1 MYWLDNNTGIPTAPT
16 IPPVISAVK
25 RYFTNGG
32 AGVQPSVPE
41 DFWFNMV
48 TDELLGV
55 LDMAGI
61 APDKDDLGQL
71 AKAIQSIAFS
81 AYPVGAP
88 IPWPTAVPPSGFLV
102 MNGQSFNPATYPKLA
117 LAYSSGVLPDLRGES
132 IRGWDNGRGIDAGR
146 TLLSLQMDAFQ
157 GFDPVAATAFGND
170 LGSAGGATYY
180 NGSGGTIPSTI
191 PWDATAVAPDSKSAG
206 RGFIAADGVHGIPRV
221 ASETRP
227 RNISY
232 YYIVRAA

>member
-16 IPPVISAVK
+16 IPPVISAAK

-88 IPWPTAVPPSGFLV
+88 IPWPTDVPPSGFLSLK
-102 MNGQSFNPATYPKLA
+102 GQSFSPITYPKLA
-117 LAYSSGVLPDLRGES
+117 LVYPSLVLPDLRARF
-132 IRGWDNGRGIDAGR
+132 IRALDDGLGVDSGR
-146 TLLSLQMDAFQ
+146 TILSIQ
-157 GFDPVAATAFGND
+157 GDQIKSHSHSYGSPHSPNFGMGSYPNVGVNPAASSAYSTGSFGGN
-170 LGSAGGATYY
+170 
-180 NGSGGTIPSTI
+180 
-191 PWDATAVAPDSKSAG
+191 
-206 RGFIAADGVHGIPRV
+206 
-221 ASETRP
+221 ETRP
-227 RNISY
+227 TNIAFL
-232 YYIVRAA
+232 YIVRAA